1 MFLGKVKKR
10 VISAQ
15 KDEAY
20 QGKTIFVVQTIL
32 PDGTETG
39 SEWVAMDYVGAAVG
53 DVVVCGGAPGVAK
66 EVFNLELAPIRTLI
80 MAIVNEINISK

>member
-10 VISAQ
+10 VISVQ

-20 QGKTIFVVQTIL
+20 QGKTIFVVQTIQ